1 MRRSSHSVLL
11 AGALTLVLAAPA
23 SAAGATTVEMRTLS
37 YAPSLVTFPAP
48 GRAVRWK
55 NVTSPNRLH
64 GVISSLPDSFGS
76 SLLSSGG
83 TYRFTFTA
91 AGSFTY
97 ICSIH
102 DVMLGRIEVAPVVEV
117 IDEGSGPRLR
127 ITLGT
132 VRLDPSSGYRWSV
145 FLRGPS
151 DAGLRWAR
159 WAQRPV
165 IEIPVAEP
173 GAWTVMVRV
182 RHRATGTLS
191 SDSPSVTVTVPT

>member
-1 MRRSSHSVLL
+1 MLL
-11 AGALTLVLAAPA
+11 TGAMALLLAAPA

-37 YAPSLVTFPAP
+37 YAPSRVTFLAP
-48 GRAVRWK
+48 GRTVRWK

-64 GVISSLPDSFGS
+64 DVISSLPDYFGS

-83 TYRFTFTA
+83 SYRFTFSA

-102 DVMLGRIEVAPVVEV
+102 DVMLGRVEVAPVVEV
-117 IDEGSGPRLR
+117 VDEGSGPRLR

-132 VRLDPSSGYRWSV
+132 VRLDQASGYRWSV
-145 FLRGPS
+145 FLHGPS

-159 WAQRPV
+159 WAQRPM
-165 IEIPVAEP
+165 IEIPVTEP

-182 RHRATGTLS
+182 RHPGTGTLS
-191 SDSPSVTVTVPT
+191 SDSPSISVTVPA